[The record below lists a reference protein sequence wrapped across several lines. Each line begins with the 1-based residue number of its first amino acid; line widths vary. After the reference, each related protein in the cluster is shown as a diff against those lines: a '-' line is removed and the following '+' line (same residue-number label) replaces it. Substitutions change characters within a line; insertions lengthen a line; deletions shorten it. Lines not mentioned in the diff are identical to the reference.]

1 MLNVDTFITNYRGT
15 GGVIRQSNEDFFV
28 DEVPLNLPSGEGP
41 NTWIHLEKNGR
52 TTLDVVLDIARELHI
67 SRKRTG
73 FAGMKDRSAITK
85 QWLCISNITPEELP
99 DFNEVLHNVKI
110 LEIKQNQK
118 KLRMGQLKGN
128 KFKINIRNTESPAE
142 DKEIAENVLESL
154 KISGVPN
161 YYGYQRFGEV
171 RSTTHLVGKCLVEG
185 DIKKAVDTYIG
196 NPNEEEHNQPYES
209 RKLYDEGKLQEA
221 YELMP
226 KSMRYEKSMIKELM
240 IAQNKHGEI
249 VEKDYIRA
257 IESLPKPLKRRF
269 VNAYESYLFN
279 KIVNERAKIGIDKY
293 FEGDIII
300 DKEDHWVHEIDKDTI
315 ESDLNEFKLNPTAP
329 LLGSKVP
336 LAEGKQGDIERKVIE
351 EENITK
357 ESFECPKTPKL
368 GSHGVR
374 RSIRFKIEDTHV
386 EKIEDGISV
395 EFFIPK
401 GCYATAVLR
410 EIMKK
415 NV

>member
-1 MLNVDTFITNYRGT
+1 MLNVDTFITDYRGT
-15 GGVIRQSNEDFFV
+15 NGLIRQSNEDFFV
-28 DEVPLNLPSGEGP
+28 DEVPLQLPSGEGP
-41 NTWIHLEKNGR
+41 NTWIHMEKNGR

-73 FAGMKDRSAITK
+73 FAGMKDRSAITR

-118 KLRMGQLKGN
+118 KLRMGQLRGN
-128 KFKINIRNTESPAE
+128 KFKINIRNTEDPAE
-142 DKEIAENVLESL
+142 DQEIAEKVLESL
-154 KISGVPN
+154 KITGVPN

-196 NPNEEEHNQPYES
+196 NPNEEEHNLPYES

-221 YELMP
+221 YDLMP

-240 IAQNKHGEI
+240 IGQNKHGEI
-249 VEKDYIRA
+249 LEKDYIRA
-257 IESLPKPLKRRF
+257 IESLPKPLKRMF

-293 FEGDIII
+293 FDGDIII
-300 DKEDHWVHEIDKDTI
+300 DKEEHWVHEINEDTI
-315 ESDLNEFKLNPTAP
+315 EEDLKNFVLNPTAP

-336 LAEGKQGDIERKVIE
+336 FAEGKQGIIERKVIE
-351 EENITK
+351 DENITK

-374 RSIRFKIEDTHV
+374 RSVRFKIEDTNV
-386 EKIEDGISV
+386 EQIDDGISV

>member
-1 MLNVDTFITNYRGT
+1 MLNVHTFITDTIGT
-15 GGVIRQSNEDFFV
+15 GGNIRQSNEDFFV
-28 DEVPLNLPSGEGP
+28 DEVPLQLPTGEGP
-41 NTWIHLEKNGR
+41 NTWMHIEKNGR
-52 TTLDVVLDIARELHI
+52 TTLDVVLDIARALHI

-73 FAGMKDRSAITK
+73 FAGMKDRSAITR

-99 DFNEVLHNVKI
+99 DFNEILHNVRI
-110 LEIKQNQK
+110 LEITQNQK

-128 KFKINIRNTESPAE
+128 KFKINIRNTNDPSNDKKSAE
-142 DKEIAENVLESL
+142 EVLESL
-154 KISGVPN
+154 GITGVPN

-196 NPNEEEHNQPYES
+196 NPNEDEHNQPYEA
-209 RKLYDEGKLQEA
+209 RKLYDEGKLEDA
-221 YELMP
+221 YNMMP

-240 IAQNKHGEI
+240 ISQDKHGEI

-257 IESLPKPLKRRF
+257 IESLPKPLKRMF

-279 KIVNERAKIGIDKY
+279 KIVNERAKIGINKY
-293 FEGDIII
+293 YDGDIII
-300 DKEDHWVHEIDKDTI
+300 DHEEHWVHQINKDTI
-315 ESDLNEFKLNPTAP
+315 EEDINTFKLNPTAP

-336 LAEGKQGDIERKVIE
+336 LAEGKQGEIERKVIKD
-351 EENITK
+351 ENIIK
-357 ESFECPKTPKL
+357 ESFACPKTPKL
-368 GSHGVR
+368 GSNGVR

-386 EKIEDGISV
+386 EQLDDGISV

>member
-1 MLNVDTFITNYRGT
+1 M
-15 GGVIRQSNEDFFV
+15 Q
-28 DEVPLNLPSGEGP
+28 LPSGEGP
-41 NTWIHLEKNGR
+41 NTWIHMEKNGR

-73 FAGMKDRSAITK
+73 FAGMKDRSAITR

-118 KLRMGQLKGN
+118 KLRMGQLRGN
-128 KFKINIRNTESPAE
+128 KFKINIRNTEDPAE
-142 DKEIAENVLESL
+142 DKEIAEKVLESL
-154 KISGVPN
+154 KITGVPN

-196 NPNEEEHNQPYES
+196 NPNEEEHNLPYES

-221 YELMP
+221 YDLMP

-240 IAQNKHGEI
+240 IGQNKHGEI
-249 VEKDYIRA
+249 LEKDYIRA
-257 IESLPKPLKRRF
+257 IESLPKPLKRMF

-293 FEGDIII
+293 FDGDIII
-300 DKEDHWVHEIDKDTI
+300 DKEEHWVHEINEDTI
-315 ESDLNEFKLNPTAP
+315 EEDLKNFVLNPTAP

-336 LAEGKQGDIERKVIE
+336 FAEGKQGIIERKVIE
-351 EENITK
+351 DENITK

-374 RSIRFKIEDTHV
+374 RSVRFKIEDTNV
-386 EKIEDGISV
+386 EQIDNGISV

>member
-1 MLNVDTFITNYRGT
+1 MLNVDTFITDYRGT
-15 GGVIRQSNEDFFV
+15 EGVIRQSNEDFFV
-28 DEVPLNLPSGEGP
+28 DEVPLHLPSGEGP

-128 KFKINIRNTESPAE
+128 KFKINIRNTINPEE
-142 DKEIAENVLESL
+142 DKELAEKVLESL
-154 KISGVPN
+154 KITGVPN

-196 NPNEEEHNQPYES
+196 NPNEEEHNQPYEA

-221 YELMP
+221 YDLMP

-249 VEKDYIRA
+249 VEKDYIKA
-257 IESLPKPLKRRF
+257 IESLPKPLKRMF

-300 DKEDHWVHEIDKDTI
+300 DKEEHWVHEINQDTI
-315 ESDLNEFKLNPTAP
+315 VDDLNSFKLNPTAP

-374 RSIRFKIEDTHV
+374 RSVRFKIEDTHV

-410 EIMKK
+410 EIMKR

>member
-1 MLNVDTFITNYRGT
+1 
-15 GGVIRQSNEDFFV
+15 
-28 DEVPLNLPSGEGP
+28 
-41 NTWIHLEKNGR
+41 
-52 TTLDVVLDIARELHI
+52 
-67 SRKRTG
+67 
-73 FAGMKDRSAITK
+73 
-85 QWLCISNITPEELP
+85 
-99 DFNEVLHNVKI
+99 
-110 LEIKQNQK
+110 
-118 KLRMGQLKGN
+118 MGQLKGN

-257 IESLPKPLKRRF
+257 IESLPKPLKRMF

>member
-1 MLNVDTFITNYRGT
+1 MLNVDTFITDYRGT
-15 GGVIRQSNEDFFV
+15 NGVIRQSNEDFFV
-28 DEVPLNLPSGEGP
+28 DEVPLQLPSGEGP
-41 NTWIHLEKNGR
+41 NTWIHMEKNGR

-73 FAGMKDRSAITK
+73 FAGMKDRSAITR

-118 KLRMGQLKGN
+118 KLRMGQLRGN
-128 KFKINIRNTESPAE
+128 KFKINIRNTEDPAE
-142 DKEIAENVLESL
+142 DKEIAEKVLESL
-154 KISGVPN
+154 KITGVPN

-196 NPNEEEHNQPYES
+196 NPNEEEHNLPYES

-221 YELMP
+221 YDLMP

-240 IAQNKHGEI
+240 IGENKHGEI
-249 VEKDYIRA
+249 LEKDYIRA
-257 IESLPKPLKRRF
+257 IESLPKPLKRMF

-293 FEGDIII
+293 FDGDIII
-300 DKEDHWVHEIDKDTI
+300 DKEEHWVHEINEDTI
-315 ESDLNEFKLNPTAP
+315 EEDLKNFVLNPTAP

-336 LAEGKQGDIERKVIE
+336 FAEGKQGIIERKVIE
-351 EENITK
+351 DENITK

-374 RSIRFKIEDTHV
+374 RSVRFKIEDTNV
-386 EKIEDGISV
+386 EQIDDGISV